1 MAIRKSADIE
11 NESDSKYNNVKS
23 TKKRQKITKR
33 FDDTTHNPYPGDE
46 ALQYL
51 SKKLDDVIDETNKST
66 TASGSYASD
75 IKLLKTASG
84 SFSTRVTANDAKV
97 TSTFPAITTKQ
108 AKVTVSIESI
118 THTPAASDDLKD
130 TLSIAVGITN
140 SKGQTT
146 FKSFT
151 INAE

>member
-1 MAIRKSADIE
+1 MAIRKSTDIE

-23 TKKRQKITKR
+23 VKKRAKITKR

-75 IKLLKTASG
+75 IKNLTTASG
-84 SFSTRVTANDAKV
+84 SFSTRVTKNDAKV
-97 TSTFPAITTKQ
+97 SSPFPAITTK
-108 AKVTVSIESI
+108 AKGTVSIQSI
-118 THTPAASDDLKD
+118 QHIPAATLDTKD
-130 TLSIAVGITN
+130 TLNIQINLTTP
-140 SKGQTT
+140 KGVTT
-146 FKSFT
+146 TKTFT
-151 INAE
+151 LNAN